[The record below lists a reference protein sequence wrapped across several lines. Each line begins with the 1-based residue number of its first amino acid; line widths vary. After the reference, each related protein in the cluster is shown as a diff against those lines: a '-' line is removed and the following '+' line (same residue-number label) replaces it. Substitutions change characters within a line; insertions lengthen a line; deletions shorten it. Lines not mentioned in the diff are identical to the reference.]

1 MLIEPWFW
9 RSVIFRESS
18 KFDVRVWGYDYVW
31 SGLCC
36 WNHGLMSVWCC
47 VIFAFQVSIQH
58 PCIILGLLAS
68 YRLSS
73 FSLVLHFC
81 GCITVTLIS
90 MFLECPTTYGYG
102 KSHCVVK
109 EIVCVDHCC
118 PGLDFNWDISFGS
131 NSVFCFWMEP
141 LDLSWDWLFGIL
153 KLPIVVIFTK
163 NLELI

>member
-9 RSVIFRESS
+9 RPVIFRESS

-58 PCIILGLLAS
+58 PCIIMGLLAS

-73 FSLVLHFC
+73 FSLVLCFF
-81 GCITVTLIS
+81 GSITVTLIS

-109 EIVCVDHCC
+109 EIIVGHWGQFRGCHHKEGADCWFSWA
-118 PGLDFNWDISFGS
+118 GLIPNQQ
-131 NSVFCFWMEP
+131 
-141 LDLSWDWLFGIL
+141 WLIKALFLLL
-153 KLPIVVIFTK
+153 KLFRLSPFWDMATSA
-163 NLELI
+163 